1 VRILALIAAIG
12 SLTSSAATAQV
23 PVDPVF
29 QLQPGLS
36 TSNFVSTPE
45 EASTTG
51 FILRFQTRFPMRRLW
66 LQPVIGASFTPYG
79 TTGFG
84 VPNTDA
90 PTIFAGNIFTVID
103 ARRGSGWLTAEV
115 PLVIAHA
122 PGAATS
128 GNVREYG
135 RDVLLQPTVYVH
147 IGRRLFGEFGAAW
160 SRLDIIVLLEQSLTP
175 NRHPDTDARDFFN
188 PVSVIGASLTL
199 GGPTPR

>member
-1 VRILALIAAIG
+1 MRSLALIAAVG
-12 SLTSSAATAQV
+12 SLVSSAVTAQV

-36 TSNFVSTPE
+36 ITSFVSTPE

-51 FILRFQTRFPMRRLW
+51 FIVRFQTRFPMRRAW
-66 LQPVIGASFTPYG
+66 LQPVIGATLTPYG

-84 VPNTDA
+84 VRNTDA

-122 PGAATS
+122 PGAANS
-128 GNVREYG
+128 GSVREYG
-135 RDVLLQPTVYVH
+135 RDVLLQPTLYVH
-147 IGRRLFGEFGAAW
+147 IGRRIFGEFGAAW
-160 SRLDIIVLLEQSLTP
+160 SRLDFFAILEQNLTP
-175 NRHPDTDARDFFN
+175 NRHPDTGARDFFN
-188 PVSVIGASLTL
+188 PVAVIGASLTL
-199 GGPTPR
+199 GGPVPR